1 MACTDKKFVEHSE
14 KCKDSFEADE
24 EVTYPEKMSKS
35 ERKEQVRVMSNE
47 WTTPTSEQ
55 EQIIASKVQIELIIL
70 FKIKKRVS

>member
-47 WTTPTSEQ
+47 WTTPTS
-55 EQIIASKVQIELIIL
+55 
-70 FKIKKRVS
+70 